1 MSKTDADASRLPL
14 FACRLNSMR
23 AQPGDT
29 GWSQDQPNTHDL
41 MRRLASGTG
50 MTAVELN
57 YPQHFDGAEV
67 DALGRTAEEVGLP
80 VTSINLR
87 FPDDPFLAG
96 TLSHPDGLVRE
107 QAVELVLEAAA
118 VARTL
123 GAPAVTMWL
132 DKDGWDYPFQVDH
145 ARAFDDLVTGLKA
158 VVADAPDIR
167 FAIEYKP
174 SEPRAFSLLGNYGT
188 TMLAVDAVGADNLG
202 VRLDFCHVLMARE
215 SPGQVAALATARNKL
230 YGIDFNDGY
239 GQQDDGLMVGSVR
252 AVETLEFLWYLRRGP
267 FDGVVYFDTFP
278 IREHPIAEAQENIR
292 RFEVMWEAAGRL
304 GEDELTE
311 MMLERDAMASQRAVF
326 DAIWTP

>member
-1 MSKTDADASRLPL
+1 MTVESPASTLPR

-23 AQPGDT
+23 AQPADT
-29 GWSQDQPNTHDL
+29 QWSQPQPTTSDL
-41 MRRLASGTG
+41 IRRLASGSG

-57 YPQHFDGAEV
+57 YPQHLEGEEIDVLAE
-67 DALGRTAEEVGLP
+67 TAREVGLP

-96 TLSHPDGLVRE
+96 TLSHPDPLVRDK
-107 QAVELVLEAAA
+107 AVELVLEAAA
-118 VARTL
+118 AARAL

-145 ARAFDDLVTGLKA
+145 ARAFDDLVASLKA

-188 TMLAVDAVGADNLG
+188 TMLAVDAVGTDNLG

-230 YGIDFNDGY
+230 FGIDFNDGY

-278 IREHPIAEAQENIR
+278 IREHPLEEARENIR

-304 GEDELTE
+304 GEDELGVLMRETH
-311 MMLERDAMASQRAVF
+311 AMGSQRAVF
-326 DAIWTP
+326 DAIWTR

>member
-1 MSKTDADASRLPL
+1 MTAEAPASTLPR

-23 AQPGDT
+23 AQPADT
-29 GWSQDQPNTHDL
+29 QWSQQQPTTSDL
-41 MRRLASGTG
+41 IRRLASGSG

-57 YPQHFDGAEV
+57 YPQHLEGEQV
-67 DALGRTAEEVGLP
+67 DVLGETAREVGLP

-96 TLSHPDGLVRE
+96 TLSHPDALVRDK
-107 QAVELVLEAAA
+107 AVELVLEAAA
-118 VARTL
+118 TARAL

-145 ARAFDDLVTGLKA
+145 ARAFDDLVASLKA

-188 TMLAVDAVGADNLG
+188 TMLAVDAVGTDNLG

-230 YGIDFNDGY
+230 FGIDFNDGY

-278 IREHPIAEAQENIR
+278 IREHPLEEARENIR

-304 GEDELTE
+304 DEDELGALMRETH
-311 MMLERDAMASQRAVF
+311 AMGSQRAVF